1 MENASGTTALSFLT
15 SKLLWTVSTFSFFWE
30 LYICIACEMCDASR
44 INLESQVGDMKI
56 HFYDV
61 HHFSSSF
68 ALTALLLEQ
77 LCIFSKLVTFL
88 TSLEDI
94 YEYVLTPK

>member
-1 MENASGTTALSFLT
+1 MENASGTAVLSFLT
-15 SKLLWTVSTFSFFWE
+15 SKLLWTTSTFSFFWE

-61 HHFSSSF
+61 HHFSPSF
-68 ALTALLLEQ
+68 ALSLITTTAPYFQQTCDLP
-77 LCIFSKLVTFL
+77 
-88 TSLEDI
+88 D
-94 YEYVLTPK
+94 VLTPK